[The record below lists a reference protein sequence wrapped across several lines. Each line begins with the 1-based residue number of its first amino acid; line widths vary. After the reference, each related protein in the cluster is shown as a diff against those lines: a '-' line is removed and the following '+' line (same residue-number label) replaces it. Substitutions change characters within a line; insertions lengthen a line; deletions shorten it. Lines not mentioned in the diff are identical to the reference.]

1 MPQPTISF
9 IDPGFRQ
16 KLGVPQDRQW
26 CEVTLRNGRME
37 EKRGIARYEAIG
49 AFADVQVDG
58 IDYYNVD
65 NWKLWDWKPTQ
76 PPAIDP

>member
-1 MPQPTISF
+1 
-9 IDPGFRQ
+9 
-16 KLGVPQDRQW
+16 
-26 CEVTLRNGRME
+26 ME

-49 AFADVQVDG
+49 AFADVRVDG
-58 IDYYNVD
+58 IDYHNVD